1 MKQRANDEVLLALVE
16 ANPRALC
23 ARDRDGQTPA
33 DFEEAHGSA
42 CLMGCIEVAAMKWAE
57 LEAQAGRAPPRDR
70 WAHHFTPMGA
80 LAMGLRLVAAF
91 FTLLAINQ
99 GWQLAKSVY
108 DLVTRERDEYE
119 FDM

>member
-1 MKQRANDEVLLALVE
+1 MKGASSTTGLTIKWGAQ
-16 ANPRALC
+16 PRALC